1 MSGEGVLVEE
11 AEGFDRKLG
20 KVLSTLVGQG
30 EAGELGRAELVQASR
45 VTESVPWSWRCFSE
59 TW

>member
-1 MSGEGVLVEE
+1 MVEE